1 VNDDKMILGLFV
13 GMFDYGGIERVSRYV
28 AAVLTSFAQE
38 HGYACRILCLN
49 DPVGKYDFEVA
60 GQTFTVEG
68 FGRNKIRFIK
78 TILSN
83 MLQTKLVF
91 AGHPNFGP
99 LALFQRAIRPKTR
112 YIIYTYGV
120 DVWEPLPLFRR
131 WGLMSSQ
138 LVAAI
143 SNHTAQ
149 CVIEKQGVDPCSV
162 ALLHPPLSPN
172 FFLAEPAPIPKEMD
186 FQKDAKIL
194 LTVAR
199 LSRYDRDKGVET
211 VLRTIPEIVDVI
223 PNSHYVIVGDGDD
236 RPRLEELTKELGI
249 SSCVT
254 FVGAIKGELTN
265 YYRMCDVFVM
275 PSRKEGYGIVFVEA
289 MALGKPVVGGMHG
302 GTPDIVI
309 DGQTGYLVE
318 YGDLETLKTHLIDLL
333 SDESLRK
340 KMGRKGKNRLEK
352 MFVFQ
357 KFRAELNR
365 MLKRLENFY
374 G

>member
-1 VNDDKMILGLFV
+1 MILGLFV

-38 HGYACRILCLN
+38 RGYACRILCLN
-49 DPVGKYDFEVA
+49 DPVGEYVLEVA
-60 GQTFTVEG
+60 EHTFTVQG

-83 MLQTKLVF
+83 LSQTKLVF

-99 LALFQRAIRPKTR
+99 LALFQKVLRPKTP

-120 DVWEPLPLFRR
+120 DVWEPLPLLRR
-131 WGLMSSQ
+131 WGLKKSQ

-143 SNHTAQ
+143 SSHTAQ
-149 CVIEKQGVDPCSV
+149 CVIEKQGVDPRKV

-172 FFLAEPAPIPKEMD
+172 FFTGELAPLPKEMN
-186 FQKDAKIL
+186 FQKDAKVL

-211 VLRTIPEIVDVI
+211 VLRVLPEIVEVI
-223 PNSHYVIVGDGDD
+223 PDVHYVIVGDGDD
-236 RPRLEELTKELGI
+236 RPRLEQLTKELGI
-249 SSCVT
+249 SSNVT
-254 FVGAIKGELTN
+254 FAGAVKGELTN

-289 MALGKPVVGGMHG
+289 MALGKPVVGGRHG

-309 DGQTGYLVE
+309 DSQTGYLVE
-318 YGDLETLKTHLIDLL
+318 YGDLEILKRRLINLL
-333 SDESLRK
+333 SDEYLREE
-340 KMGRKGKNRLEK
+340 MGRKGKERLEK
-352 MFVFQ
+352 MFTFQ
-357 KFRAELNR
+357 KFHAQLNR
-365 MLKRLENFY
+365 MLKQVEYLY